1 MKSVD
6 MVSPEHVQNLPRF
19 WSLLLYHTSALS
31 QIQALEPNI
40 CLSWAYAD
48 TLAIQLALKKSWD
61 RIAKNGKEGISI
73 KVTGGKW
80 NPSFLHRI

>member
-6 MVSPEHVQNLPRF
+6 MLSPEHVQNLPQF
-19 WSLLLYHTSALS
+19 WSLLLCHTSTLR

-40 CLSWAYAD
+40 SISWTYTETSA
-48 TLAIQLALKKSWD
+48 TQLALKKSWD
-61 RIAKNGKEGISI
+61 GIVKNGKVGVSI
-73 KVTGGKW
+73 KAAGGKW

>member
-6 MVSPEHVQNLPRF
+6 MLSPERVQNLPQF
-19 WSLLLYHTSALS
+19 WSLLLYHISALS

-40 CLSWAYAD
+40 SISWTYTD
-48 TLAIQLALKKSWD
+48 TSATQLALKKSWD
-61 RIAKNGKEGISI
+61 RITKNGKESISI
-73 KVTGGKW
+73 KVAGGKW